1 VRIDVVTIF
10 PDYLKV
16 LDLSLIGKA
25 ADRGPLDLH
34 VHDLRDH
41 AHDRHRTVDDT
52 PLGGGAGMVMKP
64 DVWGEALDEV
74 LAVDTPDAPPQGLI
88 APPPANTEHGRFPV
102 SFYLVGMTFII
113 FDVEVVF
120 LYPWATAFGR
130 LGFFGLGAAVLFIGL
145 ITVPYILEWRR
156 GGLDWD

>member
-1 VRIDVVTIF
+1 MNPYAALLIMAALALLVAIGGLTLSAIVSPGRRNKVKVANYECGIDPT
-10 PDYLKV
+10 P
-16 LDLSLIGKA
+16 A
-25 ADRGPLDLH
+25 H
-34 VHDLRDH
+34 V
-41 AHDRHRTVDDT
+41 
-52 PLGGGAGMVMKP
+52 
-64 DVWGEALDEV
+64 
-74 LAVDTPDAPPQGLI
+74 
-88 APPPANTEHGRFPV
+88 EHGRFPV

-130 LGFFGLGAAVLFIGL
+130 LGFFGLSAALLFIAL